1 MPTTTKKKTRA
12 TTPTTAGKSLKL
24 YVWENAFGDHTH
36 GAAWALAYSVVQ
48 ARQLIANKYVIR
60 QAQLKELRGRPTVR
74 HSPVGYMI
82 SGGE

>member
-60 QAQLKELRGRPTVR
+60 RPSSKSFVGGPPYVTVR
-74 HSPVGYMI
+74 SAT
-82 SGGE
+82 